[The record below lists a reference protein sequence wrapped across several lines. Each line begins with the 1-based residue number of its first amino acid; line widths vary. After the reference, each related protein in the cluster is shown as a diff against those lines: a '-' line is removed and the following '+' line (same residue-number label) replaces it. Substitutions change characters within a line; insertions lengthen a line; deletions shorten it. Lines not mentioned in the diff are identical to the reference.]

1 MKQLKVQRT
10 TFQVDGIDEPCIIV
24 GSEFAYVR
32 ISTMYHYIGRN
43 SLYVAEFVDG
53 QYNSSDELA
62 GDFNHLSDDDAR
74 RIAKEYSVYVA

>member
-10 TFQVDGIDEPCIIV
+10 TFQVEGTDEPCIIV

-43 SLYVAEFVDG
+43 NLYVAEFVDG
-53 QYNSSDELA
+53 QYNGSDELV
-62 GDFNHLSDDDAR
+62 GDFDRLSDDDAR
-74 RIAKEYSVYVA
+74 RIAKEYSAYVA